1 MPLKMSKKSFKIDN
15 SIYSLD
21 CIIEAIDDFSS
32 VANITYF
39 DSILSIESE
48 DSHEEIFQEF
58 MNYVLA
64 LSNEKTPM
72 EEEIGQ
78 PIEVQ

>member
-15 SIYSLD
+15 SIYSSD
-21 CIIEAIDDFSS
+21 SIVQTIDDFSS
-32 VANITYF
+32 VANITYL

-64 LSNEKTPM
+64 LCDEKTPL
-72 EEEIGQ
+72 EEEI
-78 PIEVQ
+78 E